1 MTSWEFLI
9 QRDDDIK
16 WYPASSSNLELEP
29 GKYRILG
36 KSNRLNTMVDV
47 RINSS
52 NQEAQY
58 HQRRI
63 NSQGL
68 VMVLPFTELTPET
81 SWNIRCHG
89 DVLSEFL
96 GESWTE
102 TITLNILSIK
112 DQRPVIKPSKSSLSS
127 DNKVTNNN
135 KAQVYLNQLEKLLRE
150 KIEPQLNKK
159 QQPQDKK
166 INSQPLKSKCLLNL
180 SLEQDGF
187 IINAGERISLS
198 GKVEAVNMQGEIALN
213 AKLSYELI
221 HPETEEIL
229 LTVDYPLSD
238 EKLPCHFNHTLVIP
252 DDIDNNFIVGEL
264 ILETLKGYPL
274 NHASFT
280 VTTQHYHPVNCTIE
294 LIDTETED
302 SYIYD
307 LELAEKINSNHPHLR
322 LPNPNKYSRL
332 FPSHFRKSPQ
342 VLPPKLEHHFV
353 NEERKG
359 LKLPKIS

>member
-9 QRDDDIK
+9 QKDDDLK
-16 WYPASSSNLELEP
+16 WYPANSSNLELEP

-36 KSNRLNTMVDV
+36 KSNRFNTVVDV
-47 RINSS
+47 RISS
-52 NQEAQY
+52 PDQQTQSY
-58 HQRRI
+58 QRRL

-102 TITLNILSIK
+102 TITLTILPARDES
-112 DQRPVIKPSKSSLSS
+112 PSVKCS
-127 DNKVTNNN
+127 DESENEVTPND
-135 KAQVYLNQLEKLLRE
+135 KAQVYLEQLEKLIRE
-150 KIEPQLNKK
+150 KIEPQLHRK
-159 QQPQDKK
+159 QSPQEQEIKA
-166 INSQPLKSKCLLNL
+166 QPLKPK
-180 SLEQDGF
+180 SLIDVSLDQDEF

-198 GKVEAVNMQGEIALN
+198 GTVEGVNMQGEIALN
-213 AKLSYELI
+213 AKLRYELI

-229 LTVDYPLSD
+229 LSVDYPLSD
-238 EKLPCHFNHTLVIP
+238 EKLPYHFNHTLVIP
-252 DDIDNNFIVGEL
+252 DDMEHDFLVGEL

-280 VTTQHYHPVNCTIE
+280 VTTQHYYPVNCTIE
-294 LIDTETED
+294 LMDTETED
-302 SYIYD
+302 SYIFD
-307 LELAEKINSNHPHLR
+307 LELAEKINSKHSHLQ
-322 LPNPNKYSRL
+322 LPDTNKYSRL
-332 FPSHFRKSPQ
+332 FPSHFRKPQQ
-342 VLPPKLEHHFV
+342 VLPPKLEHNFPIQ
-353 NEERKG
+353 ERKG

>member
-9 QRDDDIK
+9 QKDDDLK
-16 WYPASSSNLELEP
+16 WYPAISSNLELEP

-47 RINSS
+47 RISS
-52 NQEAQY
+52 SDQETQCY
-58 HQRRI
+58 QRRI

-81 SWNIRCHG
+81 SWNIRCYG
-89 DVLSEFL
+89 DVLAEFL

-102 TITLNILSIK
+102 TITLNIL
-112 DQRPVIKPSKSSLSS
+112 PVRDENLSVKSSNSS
-127 DNKVTNNN
+127 KNEVTNN
-135 KAQVYLNQLEKLLRE
+135 KAQVYLEQLEKLLRE
-150 KIEPQLNKK
+150 KIEPRLNIK
-159 QQPQDKK
+159 QQPEKHKTNDQALQ
-166 INSQPLKSKCLLNL
+166 SKSLINL
-180 SLEQDGF
+180 SLEQDEF

-198 GKVEAVNMQGEIALN
+198 GTLEAVNMQGEIALN
-213 AKLSYELI
+213 AKLRYELI
-221 HPETEEIL
+221 NPETEENL

-238 EKLPCHFNHTLVIP
+238 EKLPYHFNHTLVIP
-252 DDIDNNFIVGEL
+252 DDIDDNFVVGEL

-280 VTTQHYHPVNCTIE
+280 IRTQHYYPVNCTIE

-302 SYIYD
+302 SYIFD
-307 LELAEKINSNHPHLR
+307 LELAEKINSKHPHLQ

-332 FPSHFRKSPQ
+332 FPSHFRKSRQ
-342 VLPPKLEHHFV
+342 VLPPKLEHHFAT
-353 NEERKG
+353 EERQG